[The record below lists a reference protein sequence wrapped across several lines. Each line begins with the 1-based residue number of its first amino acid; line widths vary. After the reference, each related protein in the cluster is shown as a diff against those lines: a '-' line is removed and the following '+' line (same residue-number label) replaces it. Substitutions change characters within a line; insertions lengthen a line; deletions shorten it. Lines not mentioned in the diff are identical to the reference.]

1 VGLADLS
8 VKYKEEAN
16 HVSHVPRNE
25 KKINSAKM
33 SDLNTQINVK
43 KM

>member
-16 HVSHVPRNE
+16 HVSHVPRM
-25 KKINSAKM
+25 KKINSATM

-43 KM
+43 IM